1 MPTTIYLI
9 RHAHAVRTP
18 EGKRALS
25 DAGRA
30 GAEHLAA
37 LLDGRP
43 IVALYSS
50 PSRRARQTLKPL
62 ARALGLEVVERD
74 DLRER
79 QLGAVPDAERDA
91 ATAATWADPNLAF
104 PGGESNA
111 AAQRRGVALIEALV
125 RRHAG
130 QQIAIATHGTLL
142 ALILRHFDPTVDLA
156 FQQRMTLPDLY
167 ALSLDDGQARVAR
180 LWDAGN
186 TIPSHPRRDH

>member
-9 RHAHAVRTP
+9 RHAHAVRAP

-37 LLDGRP
+37 LLAGRP

-62 ARALGLEVVERD
+62 ARALRLEVVELD

-79 QLGAVPDAERDA
+79 QLGAVPDAEREA
-91 ATAATWADPNLAF
+91 ATALTWADPNYAF

-111 AAQRRGVALIEALV
+111 AAQQRGLSVIETLA

-130 QQIAIATHGTLL
+130 QQIAASTHAALL
-142 ALILRHFDPTVDLA
+142 ALILRRFDPSVDLA
-156 FQQRMTLPDLY
+156 FQRGMTLPDLY
-167 ALSLDDGQARVAR
+167 ALTLDDHGQTRIAR
-180 LWDAGN
+180 LWDAESAFAPA
-186 TIPSHPRRDH
+186 T

>member
-1 MPTTIYLI
+1 MPATIYLI

-18 EGKRALS
+18 EGKRVLS

-30 GAEHLAA
+30 GAERLAA
-37 LLDGRP
+37 LLAGRP

-62 ARALGLEVVERD
+62 ARALGLEVVELE

-79 QLGAVPDAERDA
+79 QLGDVPDAEREA
-91 ATAATWADPNLAF
+91 ATAVTWADPNYAF

-111 AAQRRGVALIEALV
+111 AAQRRGVALIERLA

-130 QQIAIATHGTLL
+130 QQIAASTHGALL
-142 ALILRHFDPTVDLA
+142 ALILQHFDPAVDLA

-167 ALSLDDGQARVAR
+167 ALTLDDNGQARIAR
-180 LWDAGN
+180 LWDAEN
-186 TIPSHPRRDH
+186 AFAPAT

>member
-18 EGKRALS
+18 EGKRTLS

-30 GAEHLAA
+30 AAERLAA
-37 LLDGRP
+37 LLARRP

-62 ARALGLEVVERD
+62 ARALGLEVIELE

-79 QLGAVPDAERDA
+79 QLGNVPDAERDA
-91 ATAATWADPNLAF
+91 AMAITWANPDYAF

-111 AAQRRGVALIEALV
+111 TAQQRGITAIQTLAH
-125 RRHAG
+125 RHAG
-130 QQIAIATHGTLL
+130 QHIAVSTHGALL
-142 ALILRHFDPTVDLA
+142 ALILQRFDSSVNFA

-167 ALSLDDGQARVAR
+167 ELSFADDDRVRVIR
-180 LWDAGN
+180 LWDAD
-186 TIPSHPRRDH
+186 TAKPDR

>member
-25 DAGRA
+25 DTGRA
-30 GAEHLAA
+30 GAEHLAT

-91 ATAATWADPNLAF
+91 ATALTWADPNHTF

-111 AAQRRGVALIEALV
+111 AAQRRGVALIKTLA
-125 RRHAG
+125 RRHAD
-130 QQIAIATHGTLL
+130 QQIAIATHGALL

-167 ALSLDDGQARVAR
+167 ALTLDEDGQAHIAR

-186 TIPSHPRRDH
+186 DFVPAT

>member
-1 MPTTIYLI
+1 MSTTIYLI

-37 LLDGRP
+37 LLAGRP

-62 ARALGLEVVERD
+62 ARTLRLEVVELD

-79 QLGAVPDAERDA
+79 QLGAVPDAEREA
-91 ATAATWADPNLAF
+91 ATALTWADPNYAF

-111 AAQRRGVALIEALV
+111 AAQQRGLSVIATLM

-130 QQIAIATHGTLL
+130 QQIAVSTHGALL
-142 ALILRHFDPTVDLA
+142 ALILRHFDPAVDLA

-167 ALSLDDGQARVAR
+167 ALTLDDDSQTRIAR
-180 LWDAGN
+180 LWDAESAFAPA
-186 TIPSHPRRDH
+186 T